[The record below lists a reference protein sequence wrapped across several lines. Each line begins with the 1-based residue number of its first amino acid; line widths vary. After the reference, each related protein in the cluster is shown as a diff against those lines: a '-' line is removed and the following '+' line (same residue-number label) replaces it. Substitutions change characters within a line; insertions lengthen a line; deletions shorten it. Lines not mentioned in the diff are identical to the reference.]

1 MEQVNEA
8 VKLEGKPVEPDVV
21 DFALKNMLS
30 EKVSNDMVEFFKLF
44 SDFTRVKILYVLSMA
59 EMWVSD
65 IALVLNMHQSTISH
79 QLKTL
84 RASKLVKH
92 RRQGK
97 IIFYSLDDNHI
108 GQVLL
113 QGLLHVGAVE

>member
-1 MEQVNEA
+1 MEQVEEI
-8 VKLEGKPVEPDVV
+8 KLNGKPVESDVV
-21 DFALKNMLS
+21 EFAKNNMLS
-30 EKVSNDMVEFFKLF
+30 EKVATDMVEFYKLF

-59 EMWVSD
+59 EMCVSD

-97 IIFYSLDDNHI
+97 IIFYSLDDEHI

>member
-1 MEQVNEA
+1 MEQINEN

-30 EKVSNDMVEFFKLF
+30 EKVSTDMVEFFKLF

-59 EMWVSD
+59 EMCVSD
-65 IALVLNMHQSTISH
+65 IALVLEMHQSTISH

-97 IIFYSLDDNHI
+97 IIFYSLDDDHI